1 MPITFA
7 VIKIEAMSDD
17 ELKKK
22 LESMTC
28 EFRSGPTPSGGA
40 FMIGYARARNARN
53 ARQNISISL
62 NMIGMAIRFMSAKGN
77 IEDVRSLMVSRK
89 VRMCRDLILY

>member
-1 MPITFA
+1 MARLVIFITFA

-40 FMIGYARARNARN
+40 FMIGYFFD
-53 ARQNISISL
+53 SE
-62 NMIGMAIRFMSAKGN
+62 GKECPKCKAKYIHI
-77 IEDVRSLMVSRK
+77 IEYD
-89 VRMCRDLILY
+89 RDGKPIHECKGEYRRCKESDGESEG